1 MSITAHLDTN
11 VLLRYVLNDSPSL
24 SPRAHRLIDTAE
36 CLYLDPVT
44 LVEAAPVLQSYY
56 GFTREAIADCLRM
69 MLALPALVGPLTALS
84 DAVRLFA
91 EQPIDIE
98 DAWLAVIALA
108 SDAPRVASFDRDFD
122 RIAGLERVSS

>member
-11 VLLRYVLNDSPSL
+11 VLLRYVLNDPPSL
-24 SPRAHRLIDTAE
+24 STRAHRLIDTAE

-44 LVEAAPVLQSYY
+44 LVEAAHVLQSYY